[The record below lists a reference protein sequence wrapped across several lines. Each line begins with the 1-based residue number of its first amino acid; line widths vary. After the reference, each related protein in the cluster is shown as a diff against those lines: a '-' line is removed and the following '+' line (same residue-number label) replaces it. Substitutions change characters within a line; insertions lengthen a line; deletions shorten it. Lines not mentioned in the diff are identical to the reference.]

1 MRRALTI
8 CLTLLMAPAAAPAQD
23 SQTLAD
29 IKQDMSVLYTQLQR
43 LRQELNTTGIS
54 DMQISGSALDRINTI
69 EAELQRVTG
78 KTEELEFRIEQVVN
92 DGTNRLGDLDFRLC
106 ELEPNCDIGSLGDT
120 PRLGGAAV
128 MEEGSDSGGPAMPAG
143 SVGSGG
149 GEAPLAGG
157 AQLAVSEEEDYR
169 AAQQA
174 LDNNEF
180 TRAAELFAAFRAD
193 YPQGPLEA
201 EALVGEGL
209 ALEGA
214 GDIRSAARRYLDVY
228 SGYPEAQVAPEA
240 LWRLGTSLGELG
252 SVTEACVTLAEVSQR
267 YPASSFVNEA
277 RSSMSDLNC
286 QQ

>member
-8 CLTLLMAPAAAPAQD
+8 CLALLMAPAAASAQD

-43 LRQELNTTGIS
+43 LRQELNTTGLS

-78 KTEELEFRIEQVVN
+78 KAEELEFRIEQVVN

-120 PRLGGAAV
+120 PRLGGDAV
-128 MEEGSDSGGPAMPAG
+128 PEQGSTGG
-143 SVGSGG
+143 GSGMSSGSASGTG
-149 GEAPLAGG
+149 GPLAGG

-174 LDNNEF
+174 LENNEF
-180 TRAAELFAAFRAD
+180 RRAAELFATFRAD
-193 YPQGPLEA
+193 YPQGPLEP

-209 ALEGA
+209 ALEGT
-214 GDIRSAARRYLDVY
+214 GDLRGAARRYLDVY
-228 SGYPEAQVAPEA
+228 SGYPEAEVAPES
-240 LWRLGTSLGELG
+240 LWRLGTSLAELG
-252 SVTEACVTLAEVSQR
+252 SVAEACVTLAEVGER
-267 YPASSFVNEA
+267 YPQSSYVNEA
-277 RSSMSDLNC
+277 RSSMGDLNC